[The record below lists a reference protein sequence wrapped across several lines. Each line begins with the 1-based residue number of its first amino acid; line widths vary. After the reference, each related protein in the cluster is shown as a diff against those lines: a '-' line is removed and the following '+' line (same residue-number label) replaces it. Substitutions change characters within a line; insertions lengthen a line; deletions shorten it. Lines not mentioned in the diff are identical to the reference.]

1 MADEVRRPDGQ
12 PGNGGNG
19 STRARR
25 RRRRR
30 RRRMSPAFVS
40 GTSSEFLGRRPLPRT
55 ARERPVVFLLG
66 PPGVGKSAVARRL
79 LDVAEPTHLT
89 GAELHDA
96 LANQVRRRTWRDDI
110 RKHPAL
116 ILDGPAFL
124 HRRPAVLRMLQQL
137 LQLRARDGLR
147 TMVCE
152 GPDRSPLTDLMM
164 AVDSD
169 ARATIAL
176 RFPVGQG
183 RRRYAARVC
192 DELRIDRKYARTT
205 DKLEPW
211 TYDAVAKALGDI
223 RDELRRERRRR
234 RRHAVRVCDR
244 LQIPRHLAD
253 RVVELEPYDKAQ
265 AERIL
270 ADLRDEISRTRRRR
284 RRRRRN
290 HNNHNR
296 GRNGKS

>member
-1 MADEVRRPDGQ
+1 MP
-12 PGNGGNG
+12 
-19 STRARR
+19 
-25 RRRRR
+25 
-30 RRRMSPAFVS
+30 PAFVS
-40 GTSSEFLGRRPLPRT
+40 GTSSEFLGRRPLPRA

-79 LDVAEPTHLT
+79 LDQADPTHLT
-89 GAELHDA
+89 GKELHDA

-110 RKHPAL
+110 RRHPAL

-124 HRRPAVLRMLQQL
+124 QRRPAVLRMLQQL

-152 GPDRSPLTDLMM
+152 GPDRSPLSDLML
-164 AVDSD
+164 AVDAD
-169 ARATIAL
+169 QRATIAL

-192 DELRIDRKYARTT
+192 DELHIDRKYARLA
-205 DKLEPW
+205 DDLEPW
-211 TYDAVAKALGDI
+211 TYDEVARVLGEI

-234 RRHAVRVCDR
+234 RRHALRVCDR
-244 LQIPRHLAD
+244 LQLPRHFVD
-253 RVVELEPYDKAQ
+253 RVIDLDPYDKAE

-270 ADLRDEISRTRRRR
+270 VALREEQSVSRR

-290 HNNHNR
+290 HHHKR
-296 GRNGKS
+296 GRNGKR